1 MDIQCQ
7 ESLDLTF
14 SLSYISISSIVSSMG
29 EILSFISC
37 IMLMSLISD
46 VRFEFQVCHF
56 IFIFA
61 LGKRLYFSLQL
72 ISSITKESKTA
83 QRKVR
88 TQSRAWNRT
97 WSKGNNDCFPLA
109 CCHIHVHLLL
119 LYHHDHLHTDGTPH
133 NGLGTPKLT
142 INHKYDTYMYMQT
155 NLWRNFLNFP
165 FQDDSRLYQVNKRKK
180 T

>member
-46 VRFEFQVCHF
+46 VRFAFKVCHF

-61 LGKRLYFSLQL
+61 LGKKALFQF
-72 ISSITKESKTA
+72 TA
-83 QRKVR
+83 Y
-88 TQSRAWNRT
+88 
-97 WSKGNNDCFPLA
+97 
-109 CCHIHVHLLL
+109 IVH
-119 LYHHDHLHTDGTPH
+119 
-133 NGLGTPKLT
+133 
-142 INHKYDTYMYMQT
+142 
-155 NLWRNFLNFP
+155 
-165 FQDDSRLYQVNKRKK
+165 NK
-180 T
+180 